1 MVVVVVIEN
10 YKEMQIA
17 MKVRVGTVAERKKE
31 EKKGVCWG
39 GRERMS
45 RCNK

>member
-1 MVVVVVIEN
+1 MVVKN

-31 EKKGVCWG
+31 EKKVFVREG